1 MKLQNL
7 RFFSVENR
15 HGENHLL
22 REGGTGR
29 NSVTENYIFFCNFSM
44 FITRPFKKFRNMA
57 NLQSL
62 DDKSP

>member
-1 MKLQNL
+1 M
-7 RFFSVENR
+7 ENR

-29 NSVTENYIFFCNFSM
+29 NSVTQNYIFFCNFSM